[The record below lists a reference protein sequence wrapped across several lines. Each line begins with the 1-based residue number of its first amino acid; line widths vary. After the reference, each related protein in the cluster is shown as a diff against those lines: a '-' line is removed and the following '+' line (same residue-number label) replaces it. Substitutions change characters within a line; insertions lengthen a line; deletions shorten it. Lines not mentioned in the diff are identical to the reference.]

1 MSADDLLLFV
11 WVLACRDISFLCDA
25 LVSHKKTPPLPLPLP
40 LPPLA
45 GRSGA
50 GRGEVRPRS

>member
-40 LPPLA
+40 PLT

-50 GRGEVRPRS
+50 GSGEVRPRS